1 MAQLRFGPALALL
14 VLCWGAIAGIH
25 AEPALPSDAPVL
37 VDGTIDLREFDPDA
51 REPIPLDGEWLWFPD
66 QLLTAANGVPDS
78 PSTLELPI
86 SLPPEDSRGT
96 GTLVA
101 TILPPPGSG
110 LYSLKI
116 PYLASANRVYINGE
130 YLGGSGSVT
139 DPYRPQYLPLEISF
153 PSDGRPILVALQVAN
168 EHHRRM
174 RLNRIYFGTSRQ
186 ITHYTDLRLI
196 ADAILLGSLA
206 LLALYHLLAFSLHRR
221 DREFLFF
228 AAIAALAAFR
238 LGIARERI
246 LVRLWTEMPAELMMK
261 LGYAP
266 VFLLLPLVILYLNAL
281 SPYDSLRRTAR
292 IARGVG
298 LAFLALIILTPVAV
312 YDWVFTYGLMIIV
325 ALAIS
330 LIVTIFRRRVFESR
344 QGTVVI
350 ALGGSL
356 VIAGGVSDYFRE
368 IGTYDAPEL
377 LSPAI
382 VFFLLLQAYFLAWRF
397 RVAYRDI
404 KRMAGEIRR
413 LNQDLELRIT
423 DRTEALAEANEQLRK
438 ISRTDPLTGLAN
450 RRSLDE
456 ALEREWLLG
465 ARRGTPV
472 AAIMADIDHFKAY
485 NDSLGHP
492 RGDECLRRISE
503 ILSGGARRP
512 GDLVTRYGGEEFAI
526 LLPETSLEAAATV
539 AEMLRR
545 QIEEEA
551 LPHGA
556 SPTAP
561 IVTIS
566 MGAASLVPTADGSAS
581 SLIKAADVALY
592 RAKALGRNRVER
604 AE

>member
-1 MAQLRFGPALALL
+1 
-14 VLCWGAIAGIH
+14 
-25 AEPALPSDAPVL
+25 
-37 VDGTIDLREFDPDA
+37 
-51 REPIPLDGEWLWFPD
+51 
-66 QLLTAANGVPDS
+66 
-78 PSTLELPI
+78 
-86 SLPPEDSRGT
+86 
-96 GTLVA
+96 
-101 TILPPPGSG
+101 
-110 LYSLKI
+110 
-116 PYLASANRVYINGE
+116 
-130 YLGGSGSVT
+130 
-139 DPYRPQYLPLEISF
+139 
-153 PSDGRPILVALQVAN
+153 
-168 EHHRRM
+168 
-174 RLNRIYFGTSRQ
+174 
-186 ITHYTDLRLI
+186 
-196 ADAILLGSLA
+196 
-206 LLALYHLLAFSLHRR
+206 
-221 DREFLFF
+221 
-228 AAIAALAAFR
+228 
-238 LGIARERI
+238 
-246 LVRLWTEMPAELMMK
+246 MPAELMMK